1 VEVAVFLAPALTHAI
16 DVQPLLEVDL
26 HEDAFGL
33 ARDAKTAR
41 FKFLNFAGL
50 APARATVWNGKTG
63 VPQNK
68 LSFNTLFCL
77 IAASVGLVLL
87 QRLNWPTTIAATAR
101 PIRRPVKHPLSPFE
115 ESPQTGLR
123 LVVSVSEH
131 PARSSIIGRDLH
143 VSGCLIST
151 NDVTIE
157 GSIDGDCLCRHLA
170 IKPSGKLTGDIV
182 AEEVLIEGSVRGRV
196 LGKTVGLTS
205 RAVVEGDVGYCDL
218 IVERRATLEATIR
231 KISREAWV
239 ISESVDQ
246 VLAVST

>member
-1 VEVAVFLAPALTHAI
+1 MP
-16 DVQPLLEVDL
+16 
-26 HEDAFGL
+26 
-33 ARDAKTAR
+33 
-41 FKFLNFAGL
+41 
-50 APARATVWNGKTG
+50 
-63 VPQNK
+63 
-68 LSFNTLFCL
+68 
-77 IAASVGLVLL
+77 
-87 QRLNWPTTIAATAR
+87 
-101 PIRRPVKHPLSPFE
+101 
-115 ESPQTGLR
+115 
-123 LVVSVSEH
+123 VSEH

-218 IVERRATLEATIR
+218 IVERRATVEATIR

-239 ISESVDQ
+239 VSEAVDQ
-246 VLAVST
+246 VLTVST